1 MITPLHEGISV
12 PDMDAAIRWYQRAFG
27 FHLQSDKVLPALNS
41 RVVFLELDGFQ
52 LELFQYLGTD
62 GHPLPPERREPNE
75 DLKTCGVK
83 HVAYQVDD
91 LAKLMAHLED
101 MGADVAM
108 APFEMGSNLVCF
120 VRDCS
125 GSLIELIQC
134 RPAPCEQQKGS
145 MSDVSHDR

>member
-1 MITPLHEGISV
+1 M
-12 PDMDAAIRWYQRAFG
+12 
-27 FHLQSDKVLPALNS
+27 
-41 RVVFLELDGFQ
+41 
-52 LELFQYLGTD
+52 LFRSQ
-62 GHPLPPERREPNE
+62 ERREPNE

-83 HVAYQVDD
+83 HVAYRVDD

-101 MGADVAM
+101 MGVDVAI
-108 APFEMGSNLVCF
+108 APFEMGGNLVCF

>member
-27 FHLQSDKVLPALNS
+27 FRLQSDKVLPALNS
-41 RVVFLELDGFQ
+41 RVAFLELNGFQ
-52 LELFQYLGTD
+52 LELFQYLGAD

-83 HVAYQVDD
+83 HVAFRVDD
-91 LAKLMAHLED
+91 MAELMAHLENI
-101 MGADVAM
+101 GADVAM
-108 APFEMGSNLVCF
+108 APFEMGANLVCF

-134 RPAPCEQQKGS
+134 RPPHANNRKE
-145 MSDVSHDR
+145 V